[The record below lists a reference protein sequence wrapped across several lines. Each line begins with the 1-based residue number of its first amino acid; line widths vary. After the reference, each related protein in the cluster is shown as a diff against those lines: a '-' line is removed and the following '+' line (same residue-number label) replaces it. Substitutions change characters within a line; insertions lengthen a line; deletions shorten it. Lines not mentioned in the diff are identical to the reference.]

1 MQLLSLRPKSQ
12 KRRVAAD
19 AEAVAHPSPMALPSL
34 AKTERLVAK
43 IHRPGATDPN
53 ADEPSEPL
61 DRDDD
66 RLLRIRFVRC
76 AEELA
81 DNGFH
86 DCNVLF
92 GVVPVV
98 QFVADHLPRAPKAA
112 K

>member
-1 MQLLSLRPKSQ
+1 MQY
-12 KRRVAAD
+12 
-19 AEAVAHPSPMALPSL
+19 SL
-34 AKTERLVAK
+34 AKTKRLVAK

-66 RLLRIRFVRC
+66 RLPRIRFVRC

-86 DCNVLF
+86 DYNVLF
-92 GVVPVV
+92 RVVPVV
-98 QFVADHLPRAPKAA
+98 
-112 K
+112 

>member
-1 MQLLSLRPKSQ
+1 
-12 KRRVAAD
+12 V
-19 AEAVAHPSPMALPSL
+19 AVAERKGKRLQYSL

-43 IHRPGATDPN
+43 IHRSGATDPN
-53 ADEPSEPL
+53 ADKPSESL

-66 RLLRIRFVRC
+66 RLLRIRFVRG
-76 AEELA
+76 AEEFA

-98 QFVADHLPRAPKAA
+98 QFVADHLARAAKAA